1 MAGSLGSAPLLTVA
15 APRRPRPRI
24 PAPGDR
30 HPGAGAAEA
39 AGHCPGLR
47 ARPGGLARLV
57 GKARAERKGAVGERR
72 KASAPRPHLGHHFL
86 ELALRPRHGGR
97 FATPVP
103 TGRGSAAPGLPQAA
117 PHSRTPQSQPPTP
130 PPLPTGS
137 RPPRQRFRF
146 PYVTSEVGDQGWA
159 RLELGR
165 PSNLVQFCALLFKWP
180 VFLH

>member
-24 PAPGDR
+24 PAPGNS
-30 HPGAGAAEA
+30 HHGTGAAEA

-57 GKARAERKGAVGERR
+57 GKAPAARKGAMGARR
-72 KASAPRPHLGHHFL
+72 EASAPRPHLGHHFL

-97 FATPVP
+97 LATPVP

-117 PHSRTPQSQPPTP
+117 PHSRNHGASP
-130 PPLPTGS
+130 PPPRLYQQEVDHHASASASLTSLPRS
-137 RPPRQRFRF
+137 
-146 PYVTSEVGDQGWA
+146 VTEVGCG
-159 RLELGR
+159 
-165 PSNLVQFCALLFKWP
+165 
-180 VFLH
+180 